1 MTEKKTPRVKTG
13 IYRHYKGKLYH
24 VVGEAIH
31 SETEETLIVYRAL
44 YGEYRLWVR
53 PKAMFFENIVQDGKE
68 VPRFA
73 LEVEVDN

>member
-1 MTEKKTPRVKTG
+1 MAEEVRVRVKTG
-13 IYRHYKGKLYH
+13 IYRHYKGKLYQ

-31 SETEETLIVYRAL
+31 SETMEPLIVYRAL

-53 PKAMFFENIVQDGKE
+53 PKAMFCEIIELEGKE

>member
-1 MTEKKTPRVKTG
+1 MTEEKTSRFKTG

-31 SETEETLIVYRAL
+31 SETLEPLIVYRAL

-53 PKAMFFENIVQDGKE
+53 PKAMFFEIIELDGKKL
-68 VPRFA
+68 PRFA

>member
-1 MTEKKTPRVKTG
+1 MTEEKITSLKTG

-31 SETEETLIVYRAL
+31 SETLEPLIVYRAL
-44 YGEYRLWVR
+44 YGKYRLWVR
-53 PKAMFFENIVQDGKE
+53 PKAMFFETIQLDGKA

-73 LEVEVDN
+73 LEVKVDN